1 MARLKSGLVIPASV
15 TSVKP
20 PIARC
25 RVLIDEAG
33 TMCNTPLYSPA
44 DVESHVTACARR
56 NLEHIQA
63 QSKRVRMPGFFGP
76 DAADRELEE
85 WVAKH
90 KTAIIEGR
98 KSIYGKSKKR
108 KRSKRKRR

>member
-1 MARLKSGLVIPASV
+1 MARLKSGIIIPPNVASV
-15 TSVKP
+15 RP
-20 PIARC
+20 PIATC
-25 RVLIDEAG
+25 RVIVDEHG
-33 TMCNTPLYSPA
+33 TMCNTPLYSPQ
-44 DVESHVTACARR
+44 DVTSHVTACAKR

-90 KTAIIEGR
+90 KTEILEGR
-98 KSIYGKSKKR
+98 KSIYGKSKR
-108 KRSKRKRR
+108 KKKSKRKRR